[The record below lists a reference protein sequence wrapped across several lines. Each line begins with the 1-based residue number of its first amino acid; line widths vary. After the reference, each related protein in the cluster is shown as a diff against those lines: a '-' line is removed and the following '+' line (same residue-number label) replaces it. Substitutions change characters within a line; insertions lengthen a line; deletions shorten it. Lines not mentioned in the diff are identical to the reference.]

1 MDKIAEEARGET
13 APNPEKSS
21 NPESKP
27 GSKLEYKPEY
37 KPQFQPERRRLVRN
51 LPSPVLFS
59 KIRAAERRMEAG
71 EREMGFYL
79 LDLKRRRV
87 YGEAKC
93 SSFRQ
98 FVKSRTGTSVK
109 KAMDLVRVAKALEL
123 LPLMDEAFSRGK
135 LYWSAVRAMTSVA
148 TPQNE
153 AQWVEYAKC
162 HRVTAIRPSGGK
174 ARCGLKSRR
183 RAGL

>member
-1 MDKIAEEARGET
+1 MDNTAEEARGET

-21 NPESKP
+21 KPESKP
-27 GSKLEYKPEY
+27 GSKPGSKLESKPEY

-109 KAMDLVRVAKALEL
+109 KAMDLVRVRKVPQATTPGPSSSSPSWTK
-123 LPLMDEAFSRGK
+123 P
-135 LYWSAVRAMTSVA
+135 SAAGSSTGRL
-148 TPQNE
+148 
-153 AQWVEYAKC
+153 
-162 HRVTAIRPSGGK
+162 SGP
-174 ARCGLKSRR
+174 
-183 RAGL
+183 